1 MKIAMF
7 MLLFALYSWYRIS
20 RESFLSCFLFMAICL
35 ILSALGASGGEIAF
49 IWIIFLYGHWL
60 YHAAYGEDE

>member
-7 MLLFALYSWYRIS
+7 MLLLALYSWYRIGK
-20 RESFLSCFLFMAICL
+20 ESFLSCFLFMATCL

-49 IWIIFLYGHWL
+49 ILIFSLAGYWL
-60 YHAAYGEDE
+60 YHAAYDS